1 MLAGH
6 VGVVAR
12 PLLQLGQALLDR
24 RFGAAVLA
32 ASAAVMVVAGAMAVY
47 GLLTPI
53 FGGPGAAAVIVLVA
67 GLLMLVVGL
76 ILEQWILKPGRKPR
90 PEDEQDL
97 LQRLIGMAQDKPL
110 IAVGALIGAIFLA
123 IRNPALTAVVVKA
136 FLDPKPRPS
145 KKA

>member
-1 MLAGH
+1 MKAILRKII
-6 VGVVAR
+6 VAVI
-12 PLLQLGQALLDR
+12 
-24 RFGAAVLA
+24 GAAMLA
-32 ASAAVMVVAGAMAVY
+32 ASAAVMVVAAAMAVY
-47 GLLTPI
+47 GVLRPYI
-53 FGGPGAAAVIVLVA
+53 GGPGAAAAIILIA
-67 GLLMLVVGL
+67 GLLMLIVGL
-76 ILEQWILKPGRKPR
+76 ILERWILHPGRKPR

-97 LQRLIGMAQDKPL
+97 LQRLMGLAQDKPM

>member
-1 MLAGH
+1 MKAILRKIIIA
-6 VGVVAR
+6 VI
-12 PLLQLGQALLDR
+12 
-24 RFGAAVLA
+24 GAAMLA

-47 GLLTPI
+47 GLLKPYL
-53 FGGPGAAAVIVLVA
+53 GGPGAGAVIVLAA

-76 ILEQWILKPGRKPR
+76 ILERWILRPGHKPR
-90 PEDEQDL
+90 PEDEHDL

-145 KKA
+145 KKT

>member
-1 MLAGH
+1 MKAFFRKIIIA
-6 VGVVAR
+6 VIGVAM
-12 PLLQLGQALLDR
+12 
-24 RFGAAVLA
+24 LA
-32 ASAAVMVVAGAMAVY
+32 ASAAVMVVAAAMAVY
-47 GLLTPI
+47 GVLNPY
-53 FGGPGAAAVIVLVA
+53 FGGPGAAAMIVLAA
-67 GLLMLVVGL
+67 GLVMLVVGL
-76 ILEQWILKPGRKPR
+76 ILERWILKSGRKAR

-97 LQRLIGMAQDKPL
+97 LQRLIGLAQDKPM